1 MAKGQKNK
9 QQNEPFAEMMA
20 RLVAEKATKPVVASR
35 EDRKYFLIVSEGTRT
50 EKLYF
55 EYLGKQLPANMV
67 NTVVVDGAGINTVA
81 VVRRAMMLREQ
92 RSKNKNAPDYDEV
105 WAVYDKDDFPA
116 KDYRAAI
123 ELARKEGIESGHS
136 NESFELWYVLHF
148 ADLEAAVGRKVY
160 IERLSNVLKV
170 DYKKSDATI
179 APLIHKN
186 GNINK
191 AIARGY
197 QLEQLHA
204 GTAAANAS
212 PYTRVYV
219 LAERLMA
226 YIENRKPN
234 TTNL

>member
-1 MAKGQKNK
+1 
-9 QQNEPFAEMMA
+9 MMA
-20 RLVAEKATKPVVASR
+20 RLVAGKATKPVVASR
-35 EDRKYFLIVSEGTRT
+35 EDRKYFLIVSEGTQT

-55 EYLGKQLPANMV
+55 EYLGKQLPVNMV
-67 NTVVVDGAGINTVA
+67 NTVVADGAGVNTVA

-92 RSKNKNAPDYDEV
+92 RGKNKNVPDYDEV

-116 KDYRAAI
+116 RDYRAAI
-123 ELARKEGIESGHS
+123 ELARKEGLESGHS

-148 ADLEAAVGRKVY
+148 ADLEAAVGRNVY

-170 DYKKSDATI
+170 GYKKSNATI
-179 APLIHKN
+179 PSMIHKN
-186 GNINK
+186 GDINR

-197 QLEQLHA
+197 RLEQLHA
-204 GTAAANAS
+204 DSAAVNAS

-226 YIENRKPN
+226 YIENREARY
-234 TTNL
+234 